1 MVKRKL
7 IHGDSIPG
15 SALYRAFCHY
25 CGDPIRVNASDLAG
39 KNCCHRCDSEE
50 SMPLPATA
58 DDANPWQENAI
69 RAMEDRDG
77 GLS

>member
-1 MVKRKL
+1 
-7 IHGDSIPG
+7 
-15 SALYRAFCHY
+15 
-25 CGDPIRVNASDLAG
+25 
-39 KNCCHRCDSEE
+39 
-50 SMPLPATA
+50 MPLPATA